1 MDADLVDVKQM
12 FSDMMRSVQPW
23 TLSHFIM
30 WLDLK
35 IAEYKVLGYMVLD
48 KKSAYDK
55 DKSTVY
61 RQFSRH
67 NTSSPVSESS
77 CEQMYDFPIQGKQ
90 PKQNRSPNITN
101 DYTESENYT
110 ELVQHDKQKSVTN
123 AGTNEKTDDSWKF
136 VKQKGQNQDCERQVS
151 VSGSQ
156 ESCENKI
163 QNQRKPRKPGKVLHS
178 IVNNL
183 KQNSINNPLAGD
195 SGTAVFKT
203 GNQKYDLSEREVHS
217 SDKTMD
223 SASLEEKYK
232 NNGMNIQNHQVM
244 SSLTR
249 RQEVPSGAI
258 QDDRLSNKNTD
269 ISASQES
276 AVFVE
281 DNAPLYKSQQFSS
294 LISLSKSRGR
304 RRRSSNDEITYPV
317 ITTKDSEITQTYDEP
332 TRSQNLADFY
342 FAQNQLDEQFA
353 VRRVKQNACKMTSR
367 HSNENDDP
375 LRNNQSEQNH
385 NSNSITPSKYDNGSK
400 ILKDVS
406 VKQEVASPVRDE
418 NNSPKNYEI
427 EREKT
432 PKPVD
437 RSMPNQFID
446 NGNHSSMSK
455 TGNEMVVNGNN
466 RPVVVKSEPNND
478 EEYSCSSTTGND
490 YNQSYS
496 SDGDTT
502 SYKDISTH
510 FEYHGDDIADE
521 SYMQNNSEL
530 YGEDSSND
538 VLQGAPGMDQHDNK
552 IKRQRSYK
560 KRQSES
566 MPNQVP
572 RDASSGKFVCE
583 LCSKTFTNRSSYF
596 RHKRIHG
603 EKKYRC
609 FVCDKAFHRKEHL
622 QSHIHRHTKSF
633 PLKCCKC
640 SYESHSLD
648 EANTHFQDNH
658 SHLEPESTH

>member
-35 IAEYKVLGYMVLD
+35 LAEYKVLGYMVLD

-55 DKSTVY
+55 DQATVY
-61 RQFSRH
+61 RQTSRI
-67 NTSSPVSESS
+67 NTSSPLSESS
-77 CEQMYDFPIQGKQ
+77 SEQIYDLPIQGKQ
-90 PKQNRSPNITN
+90 TKQKRSPNKLN
-101 DYTESENYT
+101 DYME
-110 ELVQHDKQKSVTN
+110 SVTN
-123 AGTNEKTDDSWKF
+123 AGMNERTDNSMKF
-136 VKQKGQNQDCERQVS
+136 VKQNSQNQECKRQTFE
-151 VSGSQ
+151 SGSQ
-156 ESCENKI
+156 ECSENKSVDNKI

-183 KQNSINNPLAGD
+183 KQNSINNPLVGD
-195 SGTAVFKT
+195 SGPDLCKT
-203 GNQKYDLSEREVHS
+203 GNQKNEQSERDSVYPS
-217 SDKTMD
+217 YKTKD
-223 SASLEEKYK
+223 SPSLQGKYQ
-232 NNGMNIQNHQVM
+232 NNGINTQNHQVM
-244 SSLTR
+244 SSLSR
-249 RQEVPSGAI
+249 RQEVTSGAI
-258 QDDRLSNKNTD
+258 HDHRLSNRNTE
-269 ISASQES
+269 IYPSQES
-276 AVFVE
+276 EVSVE
-281 DNAPLYKSQQFSS
+281 DSAPLYKSQQFSS
-294 LISLSKSRGR
+294 LISLSRSRGR
-304 RRRSSNDEITYPV
+304 RRRSSNEEITYPL
-317 ITTKDSEITQTYDEP
+317 IKTKDSEITQPYDEP
-332 TRSQNLADFY
+332 PRAQNLADFY

-353 VRRVKQNACKMTSR
+353 VRRAKQSVCKMTAKYYENEDPP
-367 HSNENDDP
+367 SNH
-375 LRNNQSEQNH
+375 QSEQNH
-385 NSNSITPSKYDNGSK
+385 NSNRLTPSKYDNGTK

-406 VKQEVASPVRDE
+406 IKQEVASPDRSEV
-418 NNSPKNYEI
+418 NSPRNYEI

-432 PKPVD
+432 PNPLESSIPK
-437 RSMPNQFID
+437 QFND
-446 NGNHSSMSK
+446 YESHTSMSN

-466 RPVVVKSEPNND
+466 RPVVVKSEPQND
-478 EEYSCSSTTGND
+478 EEYSSSTGNY
-490 YNQSYS
+490 YNQCYS

-502 SYKDISTH
+502 SFKDTSTH
-510 FEYHGDDIADE
+510 FEYHGDDIAEE
-521 SYMQNNSEL
+521 SYMQDNSEL

-538 VLQGAPGMDQHDNK
+538 VLQGSAGTDQHDNK
-552 IKRQRSYK
+552 IMRQRSYK
-560 KRQSES
+560 KRQLES
-566 MPNQVP
+566 LPNQVP

-648 EANTHFQDNH
+648 EANTHYQDSH
-658 SHLEPESTH
+658 SHLETESTY

>member
-12 FSDMMRSVQPW
+12 FSDMMRRVQPW

-55 DKSTVY
+55 DKSTAY
-61 RQFSRH
+61 QQISRN

-90 PKQNRSPNITN
+90 PKQNRSPNIRN
-101 DYTESENYT
+101 DYIESENYT
-110 ELVQHDKQKSVTN
+110 ELAQYKQKSVTN
-123 AGTNEKTDDSWKF
+123 AGTNERIDDSWKF
-136 VKQKGQNQDCERQVS
+136 VKQKGQNQDCERQVP

-156 ESCENKI
+156 ESCENKCVENKI

-195 SGTAVFKT
+195 SGPAVCKT
-203 GNQKYDLSEREVHS
+203 GNQKYDMSEREMHPS
-217 SDKTMD
+217 NKTMD
-223 SASLEEKYK
+223 TASLQEKNQ
-232 NNGMNIQNHQVM
+232 NNDINIQNH
-244 SSLTR
+244 
-249 RQEVPSGAI
+249 
-258 QDDRLSNKNTD
+258 
-269 ISASQES
+269 QES

-317 ITTKDSEITQTYDEP
+317 ITTKDSEITQTYYEP
-332 TRSQNLADFY
+332 PRSQNLADFY

-353 VRRVKQNACKMTSR
+353 VRRAKQNDCKMTAR
-367 HSNENDDP
+367 NYNENNDP
-375 LRNNQSEQNH
+375 LCNNQSEQNH
-385 NSNSITPSKYDNGSK
+385 DSNSITSSKYYNGSK

-418 NNSPKNYEI
+418 NNSPKNYDI
-427 EREKT
+427 ESEKT
-432 PKPVD
+432 PKPVE
-437 RSMPNQFID
+437 RSIPNQFID
-446 NGNHSSMSK
+446 DGNHISMS
-455 TGNEMVVNGNN
+455 GNEMVVNGSN

-478 EEYSCSSTTGND
+478 EEYSCSSTTDN
-490 YNQSYS
+490 YNNQSNS

-521 SYMQNNSEL
+521 SYMQNNSDL
-530 YGEDSSND
+530 YREDSSND
-538 VLQGAPGMDQHDNK
+538 VLQGAAGMDQHDNK
-552 IKRQRSYK
+552 IMRQRSYK

-566 MPNQVP
+566 LPNQVP

-603 EKKYRC
+603 EKKYHC

-658 SHLEPESTH
+658 SHLETESTH